1 VAENKTLTVSNVI
14 IAVFAVGV
22 VLRLTKAVLFP
33 FFLALFIYFILS
45 PVLDFL
51 RIKLKISKPIIIV
64 VLVVLTF
71 SWVYLTGVIF
81 YSSGKTFAVELP
93 NYEHKLSG
101 VLDSLR
107 SSLGL
112 SKSQWDPLAW
122 AKNLEID
129 KIGAFFLTS
138 LGTFVNFISNLFLVF
153 VFLVFMLAGRG
164 RLTVKI
170 KNTFPAHQAAHW
182 NRIFEKIDGQIQKYL
197 AIKTVISLFSGIL
210 TTIILVIFGVHY
222 AVLFGIITFILNY
235 IPNIGSFISKIFPF
249 LLALLQFDSVW
260 PAVWVLVVLIAVDA
274 VISMILEPKLMG
286 TGLGLSP
293 LAILFA
299 LFFWGWLWGI
309 PGMILAV
316 PLIAI
321 LKIISV
327 NFPALKFVDVL
338 LSK

>member
-1 VAENKTLTVSNVI
+1 MAENRTLTITSGIV
-14 IAVFAVGV
+14 AVFIIGL
-22 VLRLTKAVLFP
+22 VLRLAKAVFFP

-51 RIKLKISKPIIIV
+51 GIKLKISKPVVVV
-64 VLVVLTF
+64 VLIVLTF
-71 SWVYLTGVIF
+71 SWVYLTGAIF
-81 YSSGKTFAVELP
+81 YSSGKTFALDLP

-122 AKNLEID
+122 AKNLEIE

-153 VFLVFMLAGRG
+153 IFLVFMLAGRG

-170 KNTFPAHQAAHW
+170 KNEFPAHQASHL
-182 NRIFEKIDGQIQKYL
+182 NRILEKIDRQIQRYL
-197 AIKTVISLFSGIL
+197 AIKTVISLLSGIL
-210 TTIILVIFGVHY
+210 ATIILVIFGIHY
-222 AVLFGIITFILNY
+222 AVLFGIITFVLNY
-235 IPNIGSFISKIFPF
+235 IPNIGSLISKVFPF

-260 PAVWVLVVLIAVDA
+260 PAVWLLVVLTVVDA
-274 VISMILEPKLMG
+274 VVGMILEPKLLG

-316 PLIAI
+316 PLMAI

-327 NFPALKFVDVL
+327 NFPAMKFVDVL

>member
-1 VAENKTLTVSNVI
+1 VAENRTLTFSSGIV
-14 IAVFAVGV
+14 AVFIIGLA
-22 VLRLTKAVLFP
+22 LRLAKTVFFP
-33 FFLALFIYFILS
+33 FFLALFFYFILS
-45 PVLDFL
+45 PVLEFL
-51 RIKLKISKPIIIV
+51 GIKLRISKPIIII
-64 VLVVLTF
+64 VLIVLTF
-71 SWVYLTGVIF
+71 SLLYLTGAIF
-81 YSSGKTFAVELP
+81 YSSGKTFALDLP

-107 SSLGL
+107 NSLGL

-122 AKNLEID
+122 AKNLKFE
-129 KIGAFFLTS
+129 KIGALFLTS

-170 KNTFPAHQAAHW
+170 KNAFPAHQASHW
-182 NRIFEKIDGQIQKYL
+182 NRILEKIDHQIQKYL
-197 AIKTVISLFSGIL
+197 AIKTVISLLSGIL

-222 AVLFGIITFILNY
+222 AVLFGIITFVLNY

-249 LLALLQFDSVW
+249 LLALLQYDSAW
-260 PAVWVLVVLIAVDA
+260 PAIWLAVVLTVVDA
-274 VISMILEPKLMG
+274 VISMILEPKMLG

-293 LAILFA
+293 LAILFS

-316 PLIAI
+316 PLMAI

-338 LSK
+338 LGK